1 MNTNGKKGEMGML
14 SGISKLDLK
23 RINRM
28 QVLRTVWESGPISRV
43 DLSQVLQITRASIT
57 QITNAMIEEDLLVE
71 IGEAPY
77 QNAQNNKLPKGRR
90 KILLDINANYR
101 FVLGAVISEQEITV
115 GLCTMH
121 MEILDKISMPCTDH
135 TSRKEIQQF
144 IISGAER
151 MMNNACLTRDKVLGL
166 GVGVMPIM
174 IGRMRVYYKDGT
186 LDFSDLAR
194 ALSVPQMPPVFC
206 GNAVWLL
213 SLANADLQREGSPGQ
228 SQVYLHLGSHIHIS
242 VLRPEK
248 AEDDY
253 LTYSYLTERMIVRPG
268 GRQQDGYPAGSVR
281 AQLSVQAM
289 QARIAEVYSK
299 ERTPFLYTA
308 TDGYIEHVTLEQ
320 MYQAVSA
327 GDARCEAVVR
337 EIMQDWSVLLHNLV
351 CCFQS
356 RKVVLHRFGLS
367 ERGFM
372 QFRTYVKEF
381 VGDDIADRIV
391 CSSVED
397 KTDFLAGCSLV
408 LMKNFYL
415 CGGVPETE
423 TPGGLKPRR

>member
-1 MNTNGKKGEMGML
+1 MQ

-28 QVLRTVWESGPISRV
+28 QVLRTVWEAGPISRV
-43 DLSQVLQITRASIT
+43 DLSQMLQITRASIT
-57 QITNAMIEEDLLVE
+57 QITNAMIAEGLLVE

-77 QNAQNNKLPKGRR
+77 QQRMQEKLPKGRR

-144 IISGAER
+144 IISAAER
-151 MMNNACLTRDKVLGL
+151 MMNNAALTKDDVLGL

-174 IGRMRVYYKDGT
+174 IGRMRVYYKDGV
-186 LDFSDLAR
+186 LDFSDLTR
-194 ALSVPQMPPVFC
+194 ALSVPQMPQVFC

-213 SLANADLQREGSPGQ
+213 SLANADLQR
-228 SQVYLHLGSHIHIS
+228 SQVPGMNQVYIHLGSHIHIS
-242 VLRPEK
+242 LLRQEK
-248 AEDDY
+248 SESDY
-253 LTYSYLTERMIVRPG
+253 LTYSYLTERCIVRPG

-289 QARIAEVYSK
+289 QARIAEIYSK
-299 ERTPFLYTA
+299 ERTPFLYSA
-308 TDGYIEHVTLEQ
+308 TDGYIEHVTLDQ
-320 MYQAVSA
+320 MYEAVSA
-327 GDARCEAVVR
+327 GDARCEEVVR

-351 CCFQS
+351 CSFQS
-356 RKVVLHRFGLS
+356 RRVVLHHFGLS
-367 ERGFM
+367 ERGFV
-372 QFRTYVKEF
+372 QFKNYVREF
-381 VGDDIADRIV
+381 VGDDIAERITL
-391 CSSVED
+391 SQVED
-397 KTDFLAGCSLV
+397 KTDFLAGCALV
-408 LMKNFYL
+408 LLKNFYL
-415 CGGVPETE
+415 SGGASFTE
-423 TPGGLKPRR
+423 

>member
-1 MNTNGKKGEMGML
+1 MALAFFAGMCYNKIENFWQEGCRMRN
-14 SGISKLDLK
+14 GISKLDLK

-28 QVLRTVWESGPISRV
+28 QVLRTIWEAGPVSRI
-43 DLSQVLQITRASIT
+43 DLSRMLQITRASVT
-57 QITNAMIEEDLLVE
+57 QITNSMISEGILTE

-77 QNAQNNKLPKGRR
+77 QQNQQDKLPKGRR
-90 KILLDINANYR
+90 KILLDINANYH
-101 FVLGAVISEQEITV
+101 FVLGALIGEQEITV

-121 MEILDKISMPCTDH
+121 LEILDKVSMPCTDH

-144 IISGAER
+144 IIVSVER
-151 MMNNACLTRDKVLGL
+151 MLANACLSKEDVLGI
-166 GVGVMPIM
+166 GVGVMPVM
-174 IGRMRVYYKDGT
+174 IGRMRVYYKNGM
-186 LDFSDLAR
+186 LDFSELIKS
-194 ALSVPQMPPVFC
+194 LSQPQMPPVFC

-213 SLANADLQREGSPGQ
+213 SLANADLLRSGVQTANE
-228 SQVYLHLGSHIHIS
+228 VYLHLGSHIHIA

-248 AEDDY
+248 EESGY
-253 LTYSYLTERMIVRPG
+253 LTYSYMTERCIVRPG

-299 ERTPFLYTA
+299 ERTPFLYSA

-327 GDARCEAVVR
+327 GDARCGEVVR

-351 CCFQS
+351 CCYQS
-356 RKVVLHRFGLS
+356 GKVVLHSFGLS
-367 ERGFM
+367 ERGFRVF
-372 QFRTYVKEF
+372 QNYIREF
-381 VGDDIADRIV
+381 VGDDIAERIV
-391 CSSVED
+391 CSTVEG

-408 LMKNFYL
+408 LLRNFYL
-415 CGGVPETE
+415 TGGAA
-423 TPGGLKPRR
+423 

>member
-1 MNTNGKKGEMGML
+1 ML

-28 QVLRTVWESGPISRV
+28 QVLRTVWEDGPISRV
-43 DLSQVLQITRASIT
+43 DLAQKLQITRASIT
-57 QITNAMIEEDLLVE
+57 QITNAMIAEGLLTE

-77 QNAQNNKLPKGRR
+77 QSNPQDRMPKGRR
-90 KILLDINANYR
+90 KILLDINANYK
-101 FVLGAVISEQEITV
+101 FVLGAVIDEQEITV

-121 MEILDKISMPCTDH
+121 MDILDKASMPCTGH
-135 TSRKEIQQF
+135 TSRKEILQF
-144 IISGAER
+144 IISAAER
-151 MMNNACLTRDKVLGL
+151 MMANSCLKRDDVLGL

-174 IGRMRVYYKDGT
+174 IGRMRVFYKDGM
-186 LDFSDLAR
+186 LDFTELIR
-194 ALSVPQMPPVFC
+194 GLSVTQMPPVFC

-213 SLANADLQREGSPGQ
+213 SLANTDVQRSGLQNM
-228 SQVYLHLGSHIHIS
+228 SQVYLHLGNHINIS

-248 AEDDY
+248 YEQDY
-253 LTYSYLTERMIVRPG
+253 LTYSYMTERCIVRPG

-289 QARIAEVYSK
+289 QARIAQVYSK
-299 ERTPFLYTA
+299 ERTPFLYSA

-327 GDARCEAVVR
+327 GDKRCEEIVL

-351 CCFQS
+351 CCFQAQ
-356 RKVVLHRFGLS
+356 KVVLHHFGLS
-367 ERGFM
+367 ERGFA
-372 QFRTYVKEF
+372 QFKRYVKEIS
-381 VGDDIADRIV
+381 GDDIAERIV
-391 CSSVED
+391 SSVVSE

-408 LMKNFYL
+408 LMKNFYMN
-415 CGGVPETE
+415 GGIPETE
-423 TPGGLKPRR
+423 QPLQ

>member
-1 MNTNGKKGEMGML
+1 ML

-28 QVLRTVWESGPISRV
+28 QVLRTVWEAGPISRV
-43 DLSQVLQITRASIT
+43 DLSQMLQITRASIT
-57 QITNAMIEEDLLVE
+57 QITNAMIDEGLLTE

-77 QNAQNNKLPKGRR
+77 MNEKDSKLPKGRR
-90 KILLDINANYR
+90 KILLDINANYQ
-101 FVLGAVISEQEITV
+101 FVLGAVIGEQEITV

-151 MMNNACLTRDKVLGL
+151 MMSNSCLTREKVLGL
-166 GVGVMPIM
+166 GVGVMPVM

-186 LDFSDLAR
+186 LDFSDLVR

-213 SLANADLQREGSPGQ
+213 SLANADLQREGMTGHN
-228 SQVYLHLGSHIHIS
+228 QVYLHLGSHIHIS
-242 VLRPEK
+242 VLRPDK
-248 AEDDY
+248 AENDY

-281 AQLSVQAM
+281 AQLSAQAM

-299 ERTPFLYTA
+299 ERTPYLYSA
-308 TDGYIEHVTLEQ
+308 TDGYIEHVTLEK
-320 MYQAVSA
+320 MYEAVSA
-327 GDARCEAVVR
+327 GDLRCESIVR
-337 EIMQDWSVLLHNLV
+337 GIMQDWSVLLHNLV
-351 CCFQS
+351 CCFQCQ
-356 RKVVLHRFGLS
+356 RVVLHRFGLS
-367 ERGFM
+367 ERGLQ
-372 QFRTYVKEF
+372 QFRSYVQEF
-381 VGDDIADRIV
+381 VGEDIADRIV
-391 CSSVED
+391 CSCVED

-415 CGGVPETE
+415 CGGIPRTE
-423 TPGGLKPRR
+423 TPKVRDRSRRFST

>member
-1 MNTNGKKGEMGML
+1 MIN
-14 SGISKLDLK
+14 GISKLDLK

-28 QVLRTVWESGPISRV
+28 QVLRAVWEAGPISRV
-43 DLSQVLQITRASIT
+43 DLSQLLKITRASIT
-57 QITNAMIEEDLLVE
+57 QITNAMIGEGILVE
-71 IGEAPY
+71 IGEAPFQ
-77 QNAQNNKLPKGRR
+77 QNQQDNKLPKGRR
-90 KILLDINANYR
+90 KILLDINANYK
-101 FVLGAVISEQEITV
+101 FVLGAVIGEQEVTV

-121 MEILDKISMPCTDH
+121 MEILDKVSMPCTDH

-151 MMNNACLTRDKVLGL
+151 MMENACLTKANVLGL

-174 IGRMRVYYKDGT
+174 IGRMRVYYKNGM
-186 LDFSDLAR
+186 LDFSELTR
-194 ALSVPQMPPVFC
+194 ALSVPQMPAVHC

-213 SLANADLQREGSPGQ
+213 SLANADLQRGGIQES
-228 SQVYLHLGSHIHIS
+228 SEVYLHLGSQIHIS

-248 AEDDY
+248 SERDY
-253 LTYSYLTERMIVRPG
+253 LTYSYMTERSIVRPG

-289 QARIAEVYSK
+289 QARIAEVYSR
-299 ERTPFLYTA
+299 ERTPFLYSA

-320 MYQAVSA
+320 MYQAVNS
-327 GDARCEAVVR
+327 GDVRCADVVK

-356 RKVVLHRFGLS
+356 GKVVLHSFGLS
-367 ERGFM
+367 ERGFA
-372 QFRTYVKEF
+372 QFRTYVREF
-381 VGDDIADRIV
+381 AGDDIAERIV
-391 CSSVED
+391 CSTVEE

-408 LMKNFYL
+408 LMRSFYL
-415 CGGVPETE
+415 TGGQNGRVMAEM
-423 TPGGLKPRR
+423 RRSDTIA

>member
-1 MNTNGKKGEMGML
+1 ML

-28 QVLRTVWESGPISRV
+28 QVLRTVWEAGPISRV
-43 DLSQVLQITRASIT
+43 DLSQMLQITRASVT
-57 QITNAMIEEDLLVE
+57 QITNAMIDEGLLTE

-77 QNAQNNKLPKGRR
+77 QNEKDSKLPKGRR
-90 KILLDINANYR
+90 KILIDINANYK
-101 FVLGAVISEQEITV
+101 FVLGAVISEQDITV

-151 MMNNACLTRDKVLGL
+151 MMSNACLTRENVLGL
-166 GVGVMPIM
+166 GVGVMPVM
-174 IGRMRVYYKDGT
+174 IGRMRVYYKDGM
-186 LDFSDLAR
+186 LDFNDLMR

-213 SLANADLQREGSPGQ
+213 SLANADLQREGLMRQ
-228 SQVYLHLGSHIHIS
+228 NQVYLHLGSHIHIS

-248 AEDDY
+248 GEDDY

-281 AQLSVQAM
+281 AQLSAQAM

-299 ERTPFLYTA
+299 ERTPYLYSA
-308 TDGYIEHVTLEQ
+308 TDGYIEHVTLEK
-320 MYQAVSA
+320 MYEAVSA
-327 GDARCEAVVR
+327 GDIRCESVVR
-337 EIMQDWSVLLHNLV
+337 GIMQDWSVLLHNLV

-356 RKVVLHRFGLS
+356 QRVVLHRFGLS
-367 ERGFM
+367 ERGLS
-372 QFRTYVKEF
+372 QFRTYVQEF
-381 VGDDIADRIV
+381 VGEDIADRIV
-391 CSSVED
+391 CSCVED
-397 KTDFLAGCSLV
+397 KTDFLGGCALV
-408 LMKNFYL
+408 LLKNFYL
-415 CGGVPETE
+415 CGGVPEMQ
-423 TPGGLKPRR
+423 TPNLARTRRT

>member
-1 MNTNGKKGEMGML
+1 ML

-28 QVLRTVWESGPISRV
+28 QVLRTVWEDGPISRV
-43 DLSQVLQITRASIT
+43 DLAQKLQITRASIT
-57 QITNAMIEEDLLVE
+57 QITNAMIAEGLLTE

-77 QNAQNNKLPKGRR
+77 QSNSQDRMPKGRR
-90 KILLDINANYR
+90 KILLDINANYK
-101 FVLGAVISEQEITV
+101 FVLGAVIDEQEITV

-121 MEILDKISMPCTDH
+121 MDILDKASMPCTGH
-135 TSRKEIQQF
+135 TSRKEILQF
-144 IISGAER
+144 IISAAER
-151 MMNNACLTRDKVLGL
+151 MMANSCLKRDDVLGL

-174 IGRMRVYYKDGT
+174 IGRMRVFYKDGM
-186 LDFSDLAR
+186 LDFTELIR
-194 ALSVPQMPPVFC
+194 GLSVTQMPPVFC

-213 SLANADLQREGSPGQ
+213 SLANTDVQRSGLQNMN
-228 SQVYLHLGSHIHIS
+228 QVYLHLGNHINIS

-248 AEDDY
+248 YEQDY
-253 LTYSYLTERMIVRPG
+253 LTYSYMTERCIVRPG

-289 QARIAEVYSK
+289 QARIAQVYSK
-299 ERTPFLYTA
+299 ERTPFLYSA

-327 GDARCEAVVR
+327 GDKRCEEIVL

-351 CCFQS
+351 CCFQAQ
-356 RKVVLHRFGLS
+356 KVVLHHFGLS
-367 ERGFM
+367 ERGFA
-372 QFRTYVKEF
+372 QFKRYVKEIS
-381 VGDDIADRIV
+381 GDDIAERIV
-391 CSSVED
+391 SSVVSE

-408 LMKNFYL
+408 LMKNFYMN
-415 CGGVPETE
+415 GGIPETE
-423 TPGGLKPRR
+423 QPLQ